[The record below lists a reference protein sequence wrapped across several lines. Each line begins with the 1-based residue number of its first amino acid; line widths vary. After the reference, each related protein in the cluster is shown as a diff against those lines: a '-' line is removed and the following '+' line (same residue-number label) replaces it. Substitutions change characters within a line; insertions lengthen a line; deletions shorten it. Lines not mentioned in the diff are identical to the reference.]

1 VPSGPHELAFGES
14 LPALL
19 DSLEGLRVAEVE
31 RLDRGMVRLL
41 LKARGTDDG
50 DAEVFFHE
58 ADVRRPA

>member
-1 VPSGPHELAFGES
+1 
-14 LPALL
+14 
-19 DSLEGLRVAEVE
+19 
-31 RLDRGMVRLL
+31 MVRLL